1 MNTDLPEAIT
11 TGSRGGQLGEVE
23 LGSFPGAT
31 VVQLVSGDALG
42 PDAVVSDVHRANVTV
57 TDRRIAATDG
67 EIAWAWL
74 ITDLQTVIHGSGAA
88 WTIFVVPGVSDF
100 GVRVPADR
108 VGEFRRVLSMLPGV
122 EV

>member
-1 MNTDLPEAIT
+1 MNADSTQTFSTAA
-11 TGSRGGQLGEVE
+11 GGGQLGEVE

-31 VVQLVSGDALG
+31 VVQLVNGDALG

-74 ITDLQTVIHGSGAA
+74 ITDLQTVIHG
-88 WTIFVVPGVSDF
+88 
-100 GVRVPADR
+100 
-108 VGEFRRVLSMLPGV
+108 
-122 EV
+122 